1 MKLVTNIQLLP
12 THEQAVALYDLV
24 QRCNA
29 ASAWLSNVPGSQRCS
44 NSA

>member
-29 ASAWLSNVPGSQRCS
+29 ASAWLSERAWVTKMF
-44 NSA
+44 